1 MSDKEKLDDDKLT
14 PSETLRIFAE
24 LIELVEGKAVIHFF
38 PNFFRELADEIDN
51 QLEYEITLVTESGE
65 EFAKITGED
74 AEIITEIGVRKVIL
88 EAIHNALNERS

>member
-1 MSDKEKLDDDKLT
+1 MSEKEQGINDKLT

-38 PNFFRELADEIDN
+38 PNFFRDLADEIDHE
-51 QLEYEITLVTESGE
+51 LEQEITLVTESGE

-74 AEIITEIGVRKVIL
+74 AEMVTQMCIKKVIL
-88 EAIHNALNERS
+88 EAIQNSINERY